1 MDQKRLD
8 GKRIA
13 ILATNGVEQVEL
25 LQPRQALDQAGA
37 HTQLI
42 APESGTIQGW
52 NHDRPGDRIPV
63 DATIKQVSPHDFDA
77 LLLPGGV
84 QNPDAL
90 RLDADAVQ
98 FVRMFASH
106 QKPIAAICHGPWM
119 LVEAD
124 AVKGKNLTSWPSL
137 KTDITNAGGAWTD
150 QPVVVDES
158 LVTSRKPD
166 DIPAFNEKMIALFA
180 GARLAK
186 HGARVAGTAS

>member
-25 LQPRQALDQAGA
+25 LQPRQALDKAGA
-37 HTQLI
+37 RTQLI